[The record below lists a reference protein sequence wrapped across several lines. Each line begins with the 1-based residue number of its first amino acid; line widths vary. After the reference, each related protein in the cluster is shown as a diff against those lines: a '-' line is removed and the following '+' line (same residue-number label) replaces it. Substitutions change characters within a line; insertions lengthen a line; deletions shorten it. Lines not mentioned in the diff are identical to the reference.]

1 MCVCTCC
8 KPLDSFLPAAEYPP
22 APQQD
27 PGVELLEQFKAYLK
41 HVYQQPRSPHRCFE
55 KPGSDYV
62 YQPFNLKLVE
72 TERSPL
78 YELTLHP
85 YENKEIILLRMHN
98 NVDLVNKCIA
108 AVDMADIGSCPEW
121 YSPDCILVQGAPGVG
136 KSAFAWELSRKW
148 AKGEVLKDWS
158 LVILVQ
164 LEDKTVREAKSL
176 QDFIYHPN
184 STVRKEVYLYLK
196 KKKGSGKTLFILD
209 GYDLLSD
216 EQRMNASWLQ
226 KLVAKALPKA
236 TLMILCR
243 TKLTAGGYNM
253 YYKQFPFDLKIDK
266 HFDIS
271 VFTDEDIDKHITS
284 ACSGDPRL
292 ATALKSYLS
301 SHPFIHSLMYIPL
314 QCAMVTDLYRIHWK
328 CGDKEF
334 APRTMT
340 ELYTDL
346 VRTLLLRYL
355 STHPEYSLSDDWVI
369 DKFTD
374 LQSLPGKVYERFEAL
389 AKLAAL
395 GIEKRVYV
403 FDDSNL
409 PEECQSL
416 DLVENSLGLMYQ
428 VEEVYPGR
436 GRSVSYRFLHLTLQ
450 EYLAAYH
457 CSLDP
462 TNRLEKVAGSLDN
475 FLSNYHSTSVGTC
488 DHLAV
493 WLFTAGL
500 TKLSWLYQ
508 PFLPEHLE
516 FPSIAVTPMLHL
528 LYEAHSP
535 SLILENLS
543 FSSDGS
549 IEFKFFDMIEK
560 SPVDCFVA
568 GYCIPYSSR
577 LWHLKTDSSCT
588 DKHFDFLSK
597 GLNVSSCRGCSG
609 RIEKLEVHTSKIA
622 MLHLLHP
629 HTKALGELTIYAG
642 YVDGTEKYAE
652 QVVYNQFPS
661 WYPLLKVLNIVNVS
675 SLVLPLFEFLPK
687 MCSGSLERLQL
698 DFSPL
703 RHFDYIRRPGSSSAS
718 KEDKDTIFKQLKECP
733 VKQLEIKAQ
742 SCGHYPP
749 LTISCKVES
758 LQLTELTLT
767 PALAKCVGIEHN
779 ALHTLVLHSCEIPA
793 DASTALVR
801 SLQSPHCVLE
811 TIELDCKHD
820 SSKIPDSVVEAIAS
834 CHTLKRCSMINF
846 KGSILEHFVA
856 GLKKNESRVL
866 EELTMCCNS
875 HGPHEHISEL
885 ICVANEWSSI
895 AKLRLS
901 SFLKYFVHQL
911 DINFREDLIIDY
923 ISV

>member
-1 MCVCTCC
+1 M
-8 KPLDSFLPAAEYPP
+8 K
-22 APQQD
+22 
-27 PGVELLEQFKAYLK
+27 
-41 HVYQQPRSPHRCFE
+41 
-55 KPGSDYV
+55 
-62 YQPFNLKLVE
+62 
-72 TERSPL
+72 TERSPY

-85 YENKEIILLRMHN
+85 YENKEVILLRLHN
-98 NVDLVNKCIA
+98 NVDLINNSIT
-108 AVDMADIGSCPEW
+108 AVDMANIGKCEEL

-148 AKGEVLKDWS
+148 AIGEALNNWS

-164 LEDKTVREAKSL
+164 LENKTVREAKSL
-176 QDFIYHPN
+176 QDFIYHPD
-184 STVRKEVYLYLK
+184 STVRKEICKYLK

-209 GYDLLSD
+209 GYDRLSGK
-216 EQRMNASWLQ
+216 QQKNASWLQ
-226 KLVAKALPKA
+226 KLVLKELPKA
-236 TLMILCR
+236 TLMILSR
-243 TKLTAGGYNM
+243 VALTGDM
-253 YYKQFPFDLKIDK
+253 HHQFPFNLNIDQ
-266 HFDIS
+266 HIDIT
-271 VFTDEDIDKHITS
+271 VFTDENIDKHIAS
-284 ACSGDPRL
+284 AYSGDPGL

-374 LQSLPGKVYERFEAL
+374 LQSLPGEVYERFEAL

-462 TNRLEKVAGSLDN
+462 TNRLEKVAGSLDR
-475 FLSNYHSTSVGTC
+475 FLSNYHSTRAGIC

-493 WLFTAGL
+493 WIFTAGL
-500 TKLSWLYQ
+500 TKLSWIHQ
-508 PFLPEHLE
+508 PLLLE
-516 FPSIAVTPMLHL
+516 IPQLLSSIAVTPMLHL
-528 LYEAHSP
+528 LYEAQSP
-535 SLILENLS
+535 SLVLENLS
-543 FSSDGS
+543 FYTFSSDGS

-560 SPVDCFVA
+560 SPLDWFVA

-597 GLNVSSCRGCSG
+597 GLNVSSCQGCSG
-609 RIEKLEVHTSKIA
+609 RIETLEVHASKIA

-703 RHFDYIRRPGSSSAS
+703 LTRRQRPGNSSAS

-733 VKQLEIKAQ
+733 VKQLKIKAQ
-742 SCGHYPP
+742 SRGHYPP

-758 LQLTELTLT
+758 LQLTEITLT
-767 PALAKCVGIEHN
+767 SALAECVGIEHN
-779 ALHTLVLHSCEIPA
+779 ALHTLVLHSCKIPD
-793 DASTALVR
+793 DAGTALAN

-811 TIELDCKHD
+811 TIELDHKHD

-834 CHTLKRCSMINF
+834 CRTLKMCSMINCED
-846 KGSILEHFVA
+846 SILEHFVA
-856 GLKKNESRVL
+856 GLKKNKSRVL
-866 EELTMCCNS
+866 EELTMCVNS
-875 HGPHEHISEL
+875 FSSPGNVSEL

-895 AKLRLS
+895 TKMRLS
-901 SFLKYFVHQL
+901 SFLNNFVHQL
-911 DINFREDLIIDY
+911 DINFREDLVINY
-923 ISV
+923 MLV